1 MVLSVILKGKA
12 ENMEKREWRYSGT
25 IEERTSIR
33 EQVHDVLAR
42 KVAEE
47 AMVLLKNESL
57 LPLPLDVPMALFGSG
72 AKKTVKGGIGS
83 GDVNNRKTIS
93 VYQGLLE
100 AGAMITSEAWLC
112 DYEKRYEQ
120 AREEWKKLVLEETK
134 RVENPFDA
142 YSNHPFCFPEG
153 RAVTEQDIAG
163 AGVAVYVLSRISGEG
178 SDRRKE
184 RGDYE
189 LSRREQ
195 EDLLFLNEKKI
206 PVVLLLNTGGPVEL
220 DEAALIDGASPERTF
235 FSIIFPLLKPIT
247 MTNIVFVA
255 LSIWN
260 DYILASTLLSLK
272 EVKTLPLMTYAF
284 LTTKSADYA
293 PMMAGL
299 VLTMLPVMILYLFGQ
314 RYIIEGIVA
323 GSVKG

>member
-1 MVLSVILKGKA
+1 
-12 ENMEKREWRYSGT
+12 ME
-25 IEERTSIR
+25 
-33 EQVHDVLAR
+33 
-42 KVAEE
+42 
-47 AMVLLKNESL
+47 
-57 LPLPLDVPMALFGSG
+57 
-72 AKKTVKGGIGS
+72 AKKKSNTVI
-83 GDVNNRKTIS
+83 VFI
-93 VYQGLLE
+93 
-100 AGAMITSEAWLC
+100 
-112 DYEKRYEQ
+112 
-120 AREEWKKLVLEETK
+120 
-134 RVENPFDA
+134 
-142 YSNHPFCFPEG
+142 
-153 RAVTEQDIAG
+153 
-163 AGVAVYVLSRISGEG
+163 
-178 SDRRKE
+178 
-184 RGDYE
+184 
-189 LSRREQ
+189 
-195 EDLLFLNEKKI
+195 
-206 PVVLLLNTGGPVEL
+206 VVLLLAVFFIIPFFLVILNSFKTSPDFVANPFSFPDMLHTENYKTAFNTMNFLNSFKNSILICVIATGVSVVLSSMNAYVLTRKKWKITKAFYMILIAAMVVPFQVIMIPLVKLYGSGLGLTNNIWLVTFIHIGLNIPSPTFLYSGFITGVPVEL

-247 MTNIVFVA
+247 MTNVVFVA

>member
-1 MVLSVILKGKA
+1 
-12 ENMEKREWRYSGT
+12 ME
-25 IEERTSIR
+25 
-33 EQVHDVLAR
+33 
-42 KVAEE
+42 
-47 AMVLLKNESL
+47 
-57 LPLPLDVPMALFGSG
+57 
-72 AKKTVKGGIGS
+72 AKKKSNTVI
-83 GDVNNRKTIS
+83 VFI
-93 VYQGLLE
+93 
-100 AGAMITSEAWLC
+100 
-112 DYEKRYEQ
+112 
-120 AREEWKKLVLEETK
+120 
-134 RVENPFDA
+134 
-142 YSNHPFCFPEG
+142 
-153 RAVTEQDIAG
+153 
-163 AGVAVYVLSRISGEG
+163 
-178 SDRRKE
+178 
-184 RGDYE
+184 
-189 LSRREQ
+189 
-195 EDLLFLNEKKI
+195 
-206 PVVLLLNTGGPVEL
+206 VVLLLAVFFIIPFFLVILNSFKTSPDFVANPFSLPIKLHTENYETAFNTMNFLNSFKNSILICVIATGVSVVLSSMNAYVLTRKKWKITKAFYMILIAAMVVPFQVIMIPLVKLYGSGLGLTNNIWLVTFIHIGLNIPSPTFLYSGFITGVPVEL

>member
-1 MVLSVILKGKA
+1 
-12 ENMEKREWRYSGT
+12 ME
-25 IEERTSIR
+25 
-33 EQVHDVLAR
+33 
-42 KVAEE
+42 
-47 AMVLLKNESL
+47 
-57 LPLPLDVPMALFGSG
+57 
-72 AKKTVKGGIGS
+72 AKKKSNTVI
-83 GDVNNRKTIS
+83 VFI
-93 VYQGLLE
+93 
-100 AGAMITSEAWLC
+100 
-112 DYEKRYEQ
+112 
-120 AREEWKKLVLEETK
+120 
-134 RVENPFDA
+134 
-142 YSNHPFCFPEG
+142 
-153 RAVTEQDIAG
+153 
-163 AGVAVYVLSRISGEG
+163 
-178 SDRRKE
+178 
-184 RGDYE
+184 
-189 LSRREQ
+189 
-195 EDLLFLNEKKI
+195 
-206 PVVLLLNTGGPVEL
+206 VVLLLAVFFIIPFFLVILNSFKTSPDFVANPFSFPDQLHTENYQTAFNTMNFLNSFKNSIIICVIATGVSVVLSSMNAYVLTRKKWKITKAFYMILIAAMVVPFQVIMIPLVKLYGSGLGLTNNIWLVTFIHIGLNIPSPTFLYSGFITGVPVEL

-247 MTNIVFVA
+247 MTNVVFVA

>member
-1 MVLSVILKGKA
+1 
-12 ENMEKREWRYSGT
+12 ME
-25 IEERTSIR
+25 
-33 EQVHDVLAR
+33 
-42 KVAEE
+42 
-47 AMVLLKNESL
+47 
-57 LPLPLDVPMALFGSG
+57 
-72 AKKTVKGGIGS
+72 AKKKSNTVI
-83 GDVNNRKTIS
+83 VFI
-93 VYQGLLE
+93 
-100 AGAMITSEAWLC
+100 
-112 DYEKRYEQ
+112 
-120 AREEWKKLVLEETK
+120 
-134 RVENPFDA
+134 
-142 YSNHPFCFPEG
+142 
-153 RAVTEQDIAG
+153 
-163 AGVAVYVLSRISGEG
+163 
-178 SDRRKE
+178 
-184 RGDYE
+184 
-189 LSRREQ
+189 
-195 EDLLFLNEKKI
+195 
-206 PVVLLLNTGGPVEL
+206 VVLLLAVFFIIPFFLVILNSFKTSPDFVANPFSLPTKLRTENYETAFNTMNFLNSFKNSIIICVIATGVSVVLSSMNAYVLTRKKWKITKAFYMILIAAMVVPFQVIMIPLVKLYGSGLGLTNNIWLVTFIHIGLNIPSPTFLYSGFITGVPVEL

>member
-1 MVLSVILKGKA
+1 
-12 ENMEKREWRYSGT
+12 ME
-25 IEERTSIR
+25 
-33 EQVHDVLAR
+33 
-42 KVAEE
+42 
-47 AMVLLKNESL
+47 
-57 LPLPLDVPMALFGSG
+57 
-72 AKKTVKGGIGS
+72 AKKK
-83 GDVNNRKTIS
+83 
-93 VYQGLLE
+93 
-100 AGAMITSEAWLC
+100 
-112 DYEKRYEQ
+112 
-120 AREEWKKLVLEETK
+120 
-134 RVENPFDA
+134 
-142 YSNHPFCFPEG
+142 SNTLIVF
-153 RAVTEQDIAG
+153 I
-163 AGVAVYVLSRISGEG
+163 I
-178 SDRRKE
+178 
-184 RGDYE
+184 
-189 LSRREQ
+189 
-195 EDLLFLNEKKI
+195 
-206 PVVLLLNTGGPVEL
+206 VLLLAVFFIIPFFLVILNSFKTSPDFVANPFSFPDMLHTENYETAFNTMNFLNSFKNSILICVIATGVSVVLSSINAYVLTRKKWKITKAFYMILIAAMVVPFQVIMIPLVKLYGSGLGLTNNIWLVTFIHIGLNIPSPTFLYSGFITGVPVEL

-247 MTNIVFVA
+247 MTNVVFVA

>member
-1 MVLSVILKGKA
+1 
-12 ENMEKREWRYSGT
+12 ME
-25 IEERTSIR
+25 
-33 EQVHDVLAR
+33 
-42 KVAEE
+42 
-47 AMVLLKNESL
+47 
-57 LPLPLDVPMALFGSG
+57 
-72 AKKTVKGGIGS
+72 AKKKSNTVI
-83 GDVNNRKTIS
+83 VFI
-93 VYQGLLE
+93 
-100 AGAMITSEAWLC
+100 
-112 DYEKRYEQ
+112 
-120 AREEWKKLVLEETK
+120 
-134 RVENPFDA
+134 
-142 YSNHPFCFPEG
+142 
-153 RAVTEQDIAG
+153 
-163 AGVAVYVLSRISGEG
+163 
-178 SDRRKE
+178 
-184 RGDYE
+184 
-189 LSRREQ
+189 
-195 EDLLFLNEKKI
+195 
-206 PVVLLLNTGGPVEL
+206 VVLLLAVFFIIPFFLVILNSFKTSPDFVAIPFSLPTKLHTENYETAFNTMNFLNSFKNSIIICVIATGVSVVLSSMNAYVLTRKKWKITKAFYMILIAAMVVPFQVIMIPLVKLYGSGLGLTNNIWLVTFIHIGLNIPSPTFLYSGFITGVPVEL

>member
-1 MVLSVILKGKA
+1 
-12 ENMEKREWRYSGT
+12 ME
-25 IEERTSIR
+25 
-33 EQVHDVLAR
+33 
-42 KVAEE
+42 
-47 AMVLLKNESL
+47 
-57 LPLPLDVPMALFGSG
+57 
-72 AKKTVKGGIGS
+72 AKKRS
-83 GDVNNRKTIS
+83 NTII
-93 VYQGLLE
+93 VF
-100 AGAMITSEAWLC
+100 I
-112 DYEKRYEQ
+112 
-120 AREEWKKLVLEETK
+120 
-134 RVENPFDA
+134 
-142 YSNHPFCFPEG
+142 
-153 RAVTEQDIAG
+153 I
-163 AGVAVYVLSRISGEG
+163 
-178 SDRRKE
+178 
-184 RGDYE
+184 
-189 LSRREQ
+189 
-195 EDLLFLNEKKI
+195 
-206 PVVLLLNTGGPVEL
+206 VLLLAVFFIIPFFLVILNSFKTSPEFVANPFSLPAKLHTENYETAFNTMNFLNSFKNSIIICVIATGVSVVLSSMNAYVLTRKKWKITKAFYMILIAAMVVPFQVIMIPLVKLYGSGLGLTNNIWLVTFIHIGLNIPSPTFLYSGFITGVPVEL

-247 MTNIVFVA
+247 MTNVVFVA

>member
-1 MVLSVILKGKA
+1 
-12 ENMEKREWRYSGT
+12 ME
-25 IEERTSIR
+25 
-33 EQVHDVLAR
+33 
-42 KVAEE
+42 
-47 AMVLLKNESL
+47 
-57 LPLPLDVPMALFGSG
+57 
-72 AKKTVKGGIGS
+72 AKKKSNTVI
-83 GDVNNRKTIS
+83 VFI
-93 VYQGLLE
+93 
-100 AGAMITSEAWLC
+100 
-112 DYEKRYEQ
+112 
-120 AREEWKKLVLEETK
+120 
-134 RVENPFDA
+134 
-142 YSNHPFCFPEG
+142 
-153 RAVTEQDIAG
+153 
-163 AGVAVYVLSRISGEG
+163 
-178 SDRRKE
+178 
-184 RGDYE
+184 
-189 LSRREQ
+189 
-195 EDLLFLNEKKI
+195 
-206 PVVLLLNTGGPVEL
+206 VVLLLAVFFIIPFFLVILNSFKTSPDFVANPFSLPTKLHTENYETAFNTMNFLNSFKNSIIICVIATGVSVVLSSMNAYVLTRKKWKITKTFSMILIAAMVVPFQVIMIPLVKLYGSGLGLTNNIWLVTFIHIGLNIPSPTFLYSGFITGVPVEL

>member
-1 MVLSVILKGKA
+1 
-12 ENMEKREWRYSGT
+12 ME
-25 IEERTSIR
+25 
-33 EQVHDVLAR
+33 
-42 KVAEE
+42 
-47 AMVLLKNESL
+47 
-57 LPLPLDVPMALFGSG
+57 
-72 AKKTVKGGIGS
+72 AKKKSNTVI
-83 GDVNNRKTIS
+83 VFI
-93 VYQGLLE
+93 
-100 AGAMITSEAWLC
+100 I
-112 DYEKRYEQ
+112 
-120 AREEWKKLVLEETK
+120 
-134 RVENPFDA
+134 
-142 YSNHPFCFPEG
+142 
-153 RAVTEQDIAG
+153 
-163 AGVAVYVLSRISGEG
+163 
-178 SDRRKE
+178 
-184 RGDYE
+184 
-189 LSRREQ
+189 
-195 EDLLFLNEKKI
+195 
-206 PVVLLLNTGGPVEL
+206 VLLLAVFFIIPFFLVILNSFKTSPDFVANPFSLPAKLHTENYETAFNTMNFLNSFKNSIIICVIATGVSVVLSSMNAYVLTRKKWKITKAFYMILIAAMVVPFQVIMIPLVKLYGSGLGLTNNIWLVTFIHIGLNIPSPTFLYSGFITGVPVEL

-247 MTNIVFVA
+247 MTNVVFVA

>member
-1 MVLSVILKGKA
+1 
-12 ENMEKREWRYSGT
+12 ME
-25 IEERTSIR
+25 
-33 EQVHDVLAR
+33 
-42 KVAEE
+42 
-47 AMVLLKNESL
+47 
-57 LPLPLDVPMALFGSG
+57 
-72 AKKTVKGGIGS
+72 AKKKSNTVI
-83 GDVNNRKTIS
+83 VFI
-93 VYQGLLE
+93 
-100 AGAMITSEAWLC
+100 
-112 DYEKRYEQ
+112 
-120 AREEWKKLVLEETK
+120 
-134 RVENPFDA
+134 
-142 YSNHPFCFPEG
+142 
-153 RAVTEQDIAG
+153 
-163 AGVAVYVLSRISGEG
+163 
-178 SDRRKE
+178 
-184 RGDYE
+184 
-189 LSRREQ
+189 
-195 EDLLFLNEKKI
+195 
-206 PVVLLLNTGGPVEL
+206 VVLLLALFFIIPFFLVILNSFKTSPDFVANPFNLPTKLHTENYETAFNTMNFLNSFKNSIIICMIATGVSVVLSSMNAYVLTRKKWKITKAFYMILIAAMVVPFQVIMIPLVKLYGSGLGLTNNIWLVTFIHIGLNIPSPTFLYSGFITGVPVEL

>member
-1 MVLSVILKGKA
+1 
-12 ENMEKREWRYSGT
+12 ME
-25 IEERTSIR
+25 
-33 EQVHDVLAR
+33 
-42 KVAEE
+42 
-47 AMVLLKNESL
+47 
-57 LPLPLDVPMALFGSG
+57 
-72 AKKTVKGGIGS
+72 AKKKSNTVI
-83 GDVNNRKTIS
+83 VFI
-93 VYQGLLE
+93 
-100 AGAMITSEAWLC
+100 
-112 DYEKRYEQ
+112 
-120 AREEWKKLVLEETK
+120 
-134 RVENPFDA
+134 
-142 YSNHPFCFPEG
+142 
-153 RAVTEQDIAG
+153 
-163 AGVAVYVLSRISGEG
+163 
-178 SDRRKE
+178 
-184 RGDYE
+184 
-189 LSRREQ
+189 
-195 EDLLFLNEKKI
+195 
-206 PVVLLLNTGGPVEL
+206 VVLLLAVFFIIPFFLVILNSFKTSPDFVANPFSFPTKLHTENYETAFNTMNFLNSFKNSIIICVIATGVSVVLSSMNAYVLTRKKWKITKAFYMILIAAMVVPFQVIMIPLVKLYGSGLGLTNNIWLVTFIHIGLNIPSPTFLYSGFITGVPVEL

-247 MTNIVFVA
+247 MTNVVFVA

>member
-1 MVLSVILKGKA
+1 
-12 ENMEKREWRYSGT
+12 ME
-25 IEERTSIR
+25 
-33 EQVHDVLAR
+33 
-42 KVAEE
+42 
-47 AMVLLKNESL
+47 
-57 LPLPLDVPMALFGSG
+57 
-72 AKKTVKGGIGS
+72 AKKK
-83 GDVNNRKTIS
+83 
-93 VYQGLLE
+93 
-100 AGAMITSEAWLC
+100 
-112 DYEKRYEQ
+112 
-120 AREEWKKLVLEETK
+120 
-134 RVENPFDA
+134 
-142 YSNHPFCFPEG
+142 SNTLIVF
-153 RAVTEQDIAG
+153 I
-163 AGVAVYVLSRISGEG
+163 I
-178 SDRRKE
+178 
-184 RGDYE
+184 
-189 LSRREQ
+189 
-195 EDLLFLNEKKI
+195 
-206 PVVLLLNTGGPVEL
+206 VLLLAVFFIIPFFLVILNSFKTSPDFVANPFSFPDMLHTENYKTAFNTMNFLNSFKNSILICVIATGVSVVLSSMNAYVLTRKKWKITKAFYMILIAAMVVPFQVIMIPLVKLYGSGLGLTNNIWLVTFIHIGLNIPSPTFLYSGFITGVPVEL

-247 MTNIVFVA
+247 MTNVVFVA

>member
-1 MVLSVILKGKA
+1 
-12 ENMEKREWRYSGT
+12 ME
-25 IEERTSIR
+25 
-33 EQVHDVLAR
+33 
-42 KVAEE
+42 
-47 AMVLLKNESL
+47 
-57 LPLPLDVPMALFGSG
+57 
-72 AKKTVKGGIGS
+72 AKKKSNTVI
-83 GDVNNRKTIS
+83 VFI
-93 VYQGLLE
+93 
-100 AGAMITSEAWLC
+100 
-112 DYEKRYEQ
+112 
-120 AREEWKKLVLEETK
+120 
-134 RVENPFDA
+134 
-142 YSNHPFCFPEG
+142 
-153 RAVTEQDIAG
+153 
-163 AGVAVYVLSRISGEG
+163 
-178 SDRRKE
+178 
-184 RGDYE
+184 
-189 LSRREQ
+189 
-195 EDLLFLNEKKI
+195 
-206 PVVLLLNTGGPVEL
+206 VVLLLAVFFIIPFFLVILNSFKTSPDFVANPFSLPTKLHTENYKTAFNTMNFLNSFKNSIIICVIATGVSVVLSSMNAYVLTRKKWKITKAFYMILIAAMVVPFQVIMIPLVKLYGSGLGLTNNIWLVTFIHIGLNIPSPTFLYSGFITGVPVEL